1 MLWPTPNLIIMETD
15 QKTLLQLLK
24 ETDSPVS
31 GESIARELNISR
43 AAVWKRI
50 EKLRKVGFKIDAQ
63 PKSGYRLTASPDKL
77 ILEEIENELKKT
89 IFSKK
94 IIFYKK
100 IESTNLIA
108 KRLAVDGALE
118 GTVVIAEEQTM
129 GRGRLNREWISP
141 PDSNIL
147 FSIIFRPKF
156 LFSQLFSL
164 TMLTSLSLVKA
175 IEKTTGL
182 RPMIKW
188 PNDVYIGR
196 LKAGGILT
204 EFNGEQD
211 QINFV
216 VVGVGLNVN
225 FDPSLTDGIGNIATS
240 LSKELGEKISRIKLL
255 CAILKE
261 IEKYYSLI
269 YKNELYKIHQEWSK
283 YSLVTGKSVTITSFN
298 STEDG
303 IAESVDADGSL
314 IFRNLNG
321 KRKKIVCGDVSLRFV

>member
-1 MLWPTPNLIIMETD
+1 MKAD
-15 QKTLLQLLK
+15 QKTLLPLLK
-24 ETDSPVS
+24 NTDVPIS

-50 EKLRKVGFKIDAQ
+50 EKLRKEGFKIDAH
-63 PKSGYRLTASPDKL
+63 PKSGYLLTASPDKL
-77 ILEEIENELKKT
+77 ILEEIENELQET
-89 IFSKK
+89 IFSGKLV
-94 IIFYKK
+94 FYKK
-100 IESTNLIA
+100 IESTNLTA

-118 GTVVIAEEQTM
+118 GTVVITEEQTM
-129 GRGRLNREWISP
+129 GRGRLNRKWVSP
-141 PDSNIL
+141 PERNIL

-164 TMLTSLSLVKA
+164 TMLTSLSIVKA
-175 IEKTTGL
+175 IEKITGL
-182 RPMIKW
+182 NPMIKW
-188 PNDVYIGR
+188 PNDIYVGK

-225 FDPSLTDGIGNIATS
+225 FDPSFSDEIQNIATS

-269 YKNELYKIHQEWSK
+269 YKNKLHQIHQEWNN
-283 YSLVTGKSVTITSFN
+283 YSLVTGKPVTITSFN
-298 STEDG
+298 STENG

-314 IFRNLNG
+314 IFRDLDG
-321 KRKKIVCGDVSLRFV
+321 KRKKIICGDVSLRFAG

>member
-1 MLWPTPNLIIMETD
+1 MEAE
-15 QKTLLQLLK
+15 QKTVLQLLK
-24 ETDSPVS
+24 ETDIHIS
-31 GESIARELNISR
+31 GESIAQNLNISR
-43 AAVWKRI
+43 SAVWKRI
-50 EKLRKVGFKIDAQ
+50 EKLRKEGFKIDAQ

-89 IFSKK
+89 IFSEK

-100 IESTNLIA
+100 IESTNLTA
-108 KRLAVDGALE
+108 KRLAIDGAPE

-141 PDSNIL
+141 ADRNIL
-147 FSIIFRPKF
+147 FSIIFRPEI

-164 TMLTSLSLVKA
+164 TMLTSLSIVKA

-188 PNDVYIGR
+188 PNDIYIR
-196 LKAGGILT
+196 KLKAGGILT

-225 FDPSLTDGIGNIATS
+225 FDPSLSDGIQNSATS
-240 LSKELGEKISRIKLL
+240 LSKELGEKISRVKLL

-269 YKNELYKIHQEWSK
+269 HKGKINRIHQEWK
-283 YSLVTGKSVTITSFN
+283 DYSLVTGKSVRVTSFN
-298 STEDG
+298 STENG
-303 IAESVDADGSL
+303 VAESVDADGCL
-314 IFRNLNG
+314 VFVNYNG
-321 KRKKIVCGDVSLRFV
+321 ERKKIVCGDVSLRFV